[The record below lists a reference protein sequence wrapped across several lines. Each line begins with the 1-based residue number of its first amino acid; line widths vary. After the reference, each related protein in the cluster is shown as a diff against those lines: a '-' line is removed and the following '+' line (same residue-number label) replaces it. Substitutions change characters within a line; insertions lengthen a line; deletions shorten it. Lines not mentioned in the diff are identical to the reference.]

1 MQTFIPVPACA
12 GKSNN
17 EIVLLDPARVYWQ
30 GLDKTVPKIICKT
43 AIYGNHAAG
52 WSLYLHENGWYK
64 WLIGSDITGS
74 SSGALD
80 VIALLGHY
88 LCLMPGQKLIFCSEG
103 QACTA
108 VSYIRL
114 PGLAGL
120 DIPV

>member
-1 MQTFIPVPACA
+1 MSKATEAMNQL
-12 GKSNN
+12 SNS
-17 EIVLLDPARVYWQ
+17 VLTQRS
-30 GLDKTVPKIICKT
+30 GLLCKT

-52 WSLYLHENGWYK
+52 WSLYLHENGCYE

-80 VIALLGHY
+80 VISLLGHN
-88 LCLMPGQKLIFCSEG
+88 LCLMSWQKLIFCSEG

-114 PGLAGL
+114 PG
-120 DIPV
+120 IPGVD